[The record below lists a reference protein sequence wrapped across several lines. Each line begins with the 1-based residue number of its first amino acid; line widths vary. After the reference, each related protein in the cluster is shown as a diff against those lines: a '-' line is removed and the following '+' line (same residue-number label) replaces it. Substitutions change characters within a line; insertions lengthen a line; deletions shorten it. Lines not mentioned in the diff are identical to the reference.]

1 MLTAS
6 LYDRPSAPSYGSKLF
21 QQYIVDAYIRV
32 ETGRMN
38 FIRNQQNH
46 LRVEMYQG
54 LMDHIHSQAHENNLN
69 PGKLVIL
76 PSSFQGSPRAMQQN
90 YQDAMA
96 IVSKYGKPDLF
107 LAYTCNPR
115 CKDICDA
122 LLPGQQAHD
131 RPDIVARV
139 FKQHL
144 AELIN
149 DITKRH
155 VLGKPVAYV
164 YVIEFQKRGLPHCHL
179 LIYTG

>member
-1 MLTAS
+1 
-6 LYDRPSAPSYGSKLF
+6 
-21 QQYIVDAYIRV
+21 
-32 ETGRMN
+32 
-38 FIRNQQNH
+38 
-46 LRVEMYQG
+46 
-54 LMDHIHSQAHENNLN
+54 
-69 PGKLVIL
+69 
-76 PSSFQGSPRAMQQN
+76 
-90 YQDAMA
+90 MA

-107 LAYTCNPR
+107 LTYTCNPR

-131 RPDIVARV
+131 HPDIVARV

-144 AELIN
+144 AELIS

-179 LIYTG
+179 LIILDENSKLKVAADIDTLISAEIPDPHEDPVLFEIVKSTMIHGPCGALDPKSPCMVDGNGAQRTIQNN